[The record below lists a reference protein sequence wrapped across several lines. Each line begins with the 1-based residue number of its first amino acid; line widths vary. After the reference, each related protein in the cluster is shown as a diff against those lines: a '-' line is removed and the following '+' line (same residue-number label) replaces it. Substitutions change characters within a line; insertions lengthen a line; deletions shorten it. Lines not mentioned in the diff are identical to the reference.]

1 MTGALQ
7 DMVAVITGGGTGI
20 GAAVAR
26 RLHGEGARVVL
37 AGRRLGLVQQVASE
51 LGGKAVACDVSVE
64 AEVAGMFAVAMEA
77 YGRVDILINN
87 AGFGGGGLMAAEEV
101 DIDVWDQ
108 TFAVNT
114 RGVMLCVKH
123 AIPSLR
129 YQGGTIVNVASTAGL
144 KSNMRQIAYGASK
157 AAVIN
162 MTQSIAYEVGKF
174 GIRINSIC
182 PGAVVTDLYRE
193 NASARSAEVGASV
206 EDDQARI
213 ARNSALGRFTTCE
226 EVANGVYFLASGNS
240 GSMTGAHFRMD
251 AGKF

>member
-1 MTGALQ
+1 MTDALQ
-7 DMVAVITGGGTGI
+7 DKVAVITGGGTGI
-20 GAAVAR
+20 GEAVAR
-26 RLHGEGARVVL
+26 RLHQEGAKVVL
-37 AGRRLGLVQQVASE
+37 GGRRLELVQRVASE

-64 AEVAGMFAVAMEA
+64 AEVADMFAAAMEA
-77 YGRVDILINN
+77 YGRVDILVNN
-87 AGFGGGGLMAAEEV
+87 AGFGGGGLMSAEAV

-129 YQGGTIVNVASTAGL
+129 HQGGTIVNVASIAGL
-144 KSNMRQIAYGASK
+144 KAVVRQIAYGASK

-162 MTQSIAYEVGKF
+162 MTQSIAFEIGKF

-182 PGAVVTDLYRE
+182 PGAVVTDLYRG
-193 NASARSAEVGASV
+193 NAAARGAEVGASV

-213 ARNSALGRFTTCE
+213 SSNSALGRLTTCE
-226 EVANGVYFLASGNS
+226 DVASGVYFLASGNS
-240 GSMTGAHFRMD
+240 GSITGTYVQMD

>member
-1 MTGALQ
+1 MTGELQ
-7 DMVAVITGGGTGI
+7 DKVAVVTGGGTGI
-20 GAAVAR
+20 GEAVAR
-26 RLHGEGARVVL
+26 RLHREGAKVVL
-37 AGRRLGLVQQVASE
+37 GGRRLELVQRVASE

-64 AEVAGMFAVAMEA
+64 AEVADMFAAAMEA
-77 YGRVDILINN
+77 YGRVDILVNN
-87 AGFGGGGLMAAEEV
+87 AGFGGGGLMSAEAV

-129 YQGGTIVNVASTAGL
+129 QQGGTIVNVASIAGL
-144 KSNMRQIAYGASK
+144 KAVVRQIAYGASK

-162 MTQSIAYEVGKF
+162 MTQSIAFEVGKF

-182 PGAVVTDLYRE
+182 PGAVVTDLYRG
-193 NASARSAEVGASV
+193 NAAARGAEVGASV

-213 ARNSALGRFTTCE
+213 SSNSALGRLTTCE
-226 EVANGVYFLASGNS
+226 DVASGVYFLASGNS
-240 GSMTGAHFRMD
+240 GSMTGAYVQMD

>member
-7 DMVAVITGGGTGI
+7 DKVAVITGGGTGI
-20 GAAVAR
+20 GEAVAR
-26 RLHGEGARVVL
+26 RLHREGAKVVL
-37 AGRRLGLVQQVASE
+37 GGRRLGLVQQVASE

-64 AEVAGMFAVAMEA
+64 AEVADMFAAATEA
-77 YGRVDILINN
+77 YGRVDILVNN
-87 AGFGGGGLMAAEEV
+87 AGFGGGGLMSAEEV

-129 YQGGTIVNVASTAGL
+129 HQGGTIVNVASIAGL
-144 KSNMRQIAYGASK
+144 KAVVRQIAYGASK

-162 MTQSIAYEVGKF
+162 MTQSIAFEVGKF

-182 PGAVVTDLYRE
+182 PGAVVTDLYRG
-193 NASARSAEVGASV
+193 NAAARGAEVGASV

-213 ARNSALGRFTTCE
+213 SSNSALGRLTTCE
-226 EVANGVYFLASGNS
+226 DVASGVYFLASCNS
-240 GSMTGAHFRMD
+240 GSMTGTYVQMD

>member
-7 DMVAVITGGGTGI
+7 DKVAVITGGGTGI
-20 GAAVAR
+20 GEAIAR
-26 RLHGEGARVVL
+26 RLHREGAKVVL
-37 AGRRLGLVQQVASE
+37 GGRRLELIQRVASE

-64 AEVAGMFAVAMEA
+64 DEVADMFAAAMEA
-77 YGRVDILINN
+77 YGRVDILVNN
-87 AGFGGGGLMAAEEV
+87 AGFGGGGLMSAEAV

-129 YQGGTIVNVASTAGL
+129 HQGGTIVNVASIAGL
-144 KSNMRQIAYGASK
+144 KAVVRQIAYGASK

-162 MTQSIAYEVGKF
+162 MTQSIAFEVGKF

-182 PGAVVTDLYRE
+182 PGAVVTDLYRG
-193 NASARSAEVGASV
+193 NAAARGAEVGASV

-213 ARNSALGRFTTCE
+213 SSNSALGRLTTCE
-226 EVANGVYFLASGNS
+226 DVASGVYFLASGNS
-240 GSMTGAHFRMD
+240 GSMTGTYVQMD